1 MGIPQAHFL
10 SFSRP
15 RVKLWITAFWFLFGR
30 PCQGGWTPVHWFWLI
45 LWSLLDFDLLCS
57 GASWK
62 TFGGLENNSPE
73 GKIKFNLPI
82 LFEIEVCLNNILIIV
97 SKSSNTFFWEMIEQ
111 GKPRLL
117 WRWQWP
123 LSWPDPQSQ
132 TPGVVGSGWFQ
143 LYIRHLISTLIAE
156 IKRYTPKYIGYK
168 MTISHWQG
176 SFWWKSCQ
184 TWWRAHVVHEWQ
196 EASLKKN

>member
-1 MGIPQAHFL
+1 MDHRLLILIRPTL
-10 SFSRP
+10 S
-15 RVKLWITAFWFLFGR
+15 
-30 PCQGGWTPVHWFWLI
+30 GWLNSGSLILINFAIFAWFWSIVLR
-45 LWSLLDFDLLCS
+45 SQ
-57 GASWK
+57 
-62 TFGGLENNSPE
+62 LENLRRIRKQLSW
-73 GKIKFNLPI
+73 GKKKFNLPI

-132 TPGVVGSGWFQ
+132 TPRVVGSGLFQ

-168 MTISHWQG
+168 MTILHWQG

-184 TWWRAHVVHEWQ
+184 TWWRAHVVPEWQ
-196 EASLKKN
+196 EGSLKKN